1 MVESSSIITVKE
13 LEQFAIYSARHL
25 GYEALKD
32 KQLEAI
38 VSFLHGNDTFLFFV
52 LARSDAASWLS
63 CSIIAT
69 WFQSCVIFYKL
80 L

>member
-13 LEQFAIYSARHL
+13 LEQFAIYNARCL

-38 VSFLHGNDTFLFFV
+38 VSFLHGNDTF
-52 LARSDAASWLS
+52 
-63 CSIIAT
+63 
-69 WFQSCVIFYKL
+69 IFCCFG
-80 L
+80 